1 MSEVSDKINEQV
13 GEFLPNVYFKQIRV
27 DKLTEYGASLPGTGA
42 LIQDKTNTDL
52 SSGVLQVEIDYV
64 IKDYINADGETTWF
78 YNSDVVNNMRVQFVC
93 SKSETETQELSFLSV
108 IKSWT
113 SNIRKVILRDKTNN
127 VTSYNQTIISEQI
140 VQLEEFLAGNEFYQ
154 LSSPEL
160 LGINTN
166 LDKIKDILSPT
177 VPHRTVSA
185 TNQKTINQTSAGQY
199 LNILEQID
207 ILADAHTDDI
217 TEINSYDTDTD
228 DEDLFPRT
236 LIDDGED
243 ISDYFINNSNERNRF
258 VNIQKTLVH
267 TIDIDKLGDS
277 LEHLSYFVF
286 VYLDLDSIAASY
298 GISLEPEQTGVFS
311 NIKGDASAYNIISD
325 GTLNS
330 TEKIVDKRYVSKSPL
345 PNNISSYWQSPDLE
359 YAMQSREAVDE
370 ANTFSVRGAIRNSR
384 LKPQDIFVQIP
395 EKYVSE
401 CYIAMQE
408 DREVNGSFFVDFRGI
423 VTKNALF
430 GGLVNMGL
438 PDSKVNEIYGL
449 CKIKEIKIT
458 RERVEE
464 LNSLNQLGSKNVEI
478 ATYEP
483 NLSLP
488 TTIALAGEVE
498 GVLQS
503 SDESLDNLK
512 QISGS
517 NFKLLGNTSP
527 AIQSSG
533 IRFYTFRDKS
543 TRGLSYG
550 KYRYTIEVTIHD
562 GTIDYL
568 NNALKQLKKA
578 KEVAKEYYDTASTI
592 GGTTGFYNKKTLQF
606 TQKLADYYN
615 DKPPFQRP
623 WNEAVLLYLSTL
635 LAINPESGKD
645 SMISAATSILSSIKP
660 STGNLNAVSEY
671 LEVLNNLID
680 EIEDVLGTRLQTDD
694 EQNFTQRSASSSNR
708 GDSLNMKAKKA
719 FKTIIDVD
727 KTSSGYNFLNLS
739 DKNDKG
745 IQAHTVSDFMKRAK
759 DEVLTYWTSAE
770 PSFSFSSEDKPFL
783 TDLEQNKYI
792 YFSPSRIILNKNK
805 RDHVVRTPGGS
816 QIFNPD
822 TFSLVGVSSELE
834 MGTSTAKNNILEF
847 EGPGEPTK
855 RITIYD
861 NFLNTLGVDIRD
873 NKRKIDTNNT
883 LSSEKMFEE
892 SGQLTDDEMLRQE
905 ANIDILTDEQFK
917 SETHK
922 VKNIEL
928 IYQAISSI
936 FVKERRKDNEDNL
949 SVESYNI
956 VENDQNVINKLIQ
969 EATAGPVSA
978 ILGTGLAETPEQA
991 ASKLVPNQIKS
1002 LISDMSGMT
1011 SSESLRK
1018 SWKSE
1023 GIDVI
1028 NDFRYSQVFR
1038 YSYGTLCKIEYLSGF
1053 SNSIVSIFGKP
1064 TWKTM
1069 GFSFLDSRLDIGDAI
1084 LCRISKYSNSTLG
1097 IGLDDDNLPL
1107 YNQYFLLTKTEE
1119 EITVIPTTTSLPV
1132 STSTPISAVVG
1143 TTLAQPDI
1151 EVVTAEV
1158 ILAQAPGPIQPATLP
1173 GIQENIITETV
1184 LTNEVLSETNIMTTI
1199 SITPVM
1205 TMVGF

>member
-27 DKLTEYGASLPGTGA
+27 NKVVDEETG
-42 LIQDKTNTDL
+42 KGSTDI
-52 SSGVLQVEIDYV
+52 SFDSGILRVEIDYV

-78 YNSDVVNNMRVQFVC
+78 YNADVVNNMRVQFVC
-93 SKSETETQELSFLSV
+93 SKSEARTQELSFLSV

-113 SNIRKVILRDKTNN
+113 SNIRKIVLRDKANI
-127 VTSYNQTIISEQI
+127 VSKHNQEAIGEQI
-140 VQLEEFLAGNEFYQ
+140 IQLEKFLADNEFYQ
-154 LSSPEL
+154 SRASDSPLRVIDSTTLPYLKNLVET
-160 LGINTN
+160 GSQSRAAYIGSIESIN
-166 LDKIKDILSPT
+166 S
-177 VPHRTVSA
+177 R
-185 TNQKTINQTSAGQY
+185 
-199 LNILEQID
+199 
-207 ILADAHTDDI
+207 ADAHTDDI
-217 TEINSYDTDTD
+217 TEITSYD
-228 DEDLFPRT
+228 ESLSRT
-236 LIDDGED
+236 LITEGED

-258 VNIQKTLVH
+258 VNIQKTLLQ
-267 TIDIDKLGDS
+267 TINIDELGDS

-286 VYLDLDSIAASY
+286 VYLDLDSIAATY
-298 GISLEPEQTGVFS
+298 GISLDSFGDFDD
-311 NIKGDASAYNIISD
+311 IKGDASAYNIISD
-325 GTLNS
+325 STLNS
-330 TEKIVDKRYVSKSPL
+330 TGKIIDKRYVSKSPL

-359 YAMQSREAVDE
+359 YAMQSKETVDE
-370 ANTFSVRGAIRNSR
+370 ASTFSVREAIRNSR

-401 CYIAMQE
+401 CYITMQE

-438 PDSKVNEIYGL
+438 PIAKVNEIYGL

-464 LNSLNQLGSKNVEI
+464 LNSLNQLGSKNIEI

-498 GVLQS
+498 GILKA

-517 NFKLLGNTSP
+517 NFKLLGNTKP
-527 AIQSSG
+527 AIQSNG
-533 IRFYTFRDKS
+533 VRFYTFRDKS

-550 KYRYTIEVTIHD
+550 KYRYTIEMTIHD
-562 GTIDYL
+562 GTINYL

-578 KEVAKEYYDTASTI
+578 KEIAKEYYDTASTI

-606 TQKLADYYN
+606 TQKLSDYYN
-615 DKPPFQRP
+615 DKPTFQRP
-623 WNEAVLLYLSTL
+623 WNETVSLYLGVLT
-635 LAINPESGKD
+635 AINPGSVTSSAVE
-645 SMISAATSILSSIKP
+645 AATSISISIRP

-680 EIEDVLGTRLQTDD
+680 EMEDVLGTRLQLDD
-694 EQNFTQRSASSSNR
+694 EQNFTQRSASSINR
-708 GDSLNMKAKKA
+708 GDSLSMKAKKA

-727 KTSSGYNFLNLS
+727 KTSSGYNFLNLP
-739 DKNDKG
+739 DKNEKG
-745 IQAHTVSDFMKRAK
+745 IQAYTVSDFMKRAK
-759 DEVLTYWTSAE
+759 DEILTYWTSTE

-805 RDHVVRTPGGS
+805 RNHVVRTPGGS

-847 EGPGEPTK
+847 EGPGESEK

-861 NFLNTLGVDIRD
+861 NYLNTFGVEIKD
-873 NKRKIDTNNT
+873 NKRKIHRNNT
-883 LSSEKMFEE
+883 LSSDDILSKT
-892 SGQLTDDEMLRQE
+892 GQVTDDEMLRQE
-905 ANIDILTDEQFK
+905 ANIDILTNEQFK
-917 SETHK
+917 RETHK

-928 IYQAISSI
+928 IYQAITSI
-936 FVKERRKDNEDNL
+936 FVKERRKDDKANL
-949 SVESYNI
+949 SVESYDLG
-956 VENDQNVINKLIQ
+956 NDQNAINKLIQ
-969 EATAGPVSA
+969 QAPKDERPSYRDGMPT
-978 ILGTGLAETPEQA
+978 ETSEQY
-991 ASKLVPNQIKS
+991 ASKLIPNQIKS
-1002 LISDMSGMT
+1002 LISDMSFAGAP
-1011 SSESLRK
+1011 EGSLRK

-1023 GIDVI
+1023 EIDVV
-1028 NDFRYSQVFR
+1028 NNFRYSQVFR
-1038 YSYGTLCKIEYLSGF
+1038 YSYGTMCKIEYLNGF
-1053 SNSIVSIFGKP
+1053 NNSTISIFGKP

-1069 GFSFLDSRLDIGDAI
+1069 DFNFLDNRLDIGDAI

-1097 IGLDDDNLPL
+1097 IGLNDDNLPL

-1119 EITVIPTTTSLPV
+1119 EVVVIPIVSVLTDTDTTSSPIAAVLGPAPV
-1132 STSTPISAVVG
+1132 
-1143 TTLAQPDI
+1143 QQDI
-1151 EVVTAEV
+1151 EIVTAEV
-1158 ILAQAPGPIQPATLP
+1158 ILESAPAPVQSDVLP
-1173 GIQENIITETV
+1173 GIQENIIMETV
-1184 LTNEVLSETNIMTTI
+1184 LTDEILSETNIMTTL
-1199 SITPVM
+1199 ITIPMM

>member
-27 DKLTEYGASLPGTGA
+27 DKVVDTDYA
-42 LIQDKTNTDL
+42 KTNNYQKSKIISFD
-52 SSGVLQVEIDYV
+52 SGILRVEIDYV

-78 YNSDVVNNMRVQFVC
+78 YNSDVVNHMRVQFAC

-113 SNIRKVILRDKTNN
+113 SNIRKIVLRDKANI
-127 VTSYNQTIISEQI
+127 VSKHNQIVIGEQI
-140 VQLEEFLAGNEFYQ
+140 AQLEEFLADNEFYQ
-154 LSSPEL
+154 SRAPGTGLRIINSGRSSHLKNLAEL
-160 LGINTN
+160 GSQSRSTYLKIIESIN
-166 LDKIKDILSPT
+166 S
-177 VPHRTVSA
+177 R
-185 TNQKTINQTSAGQY
+185 
-199 LNILEQID
+199 
-207 ILADAHTDDI
+207 ADAYTDDI

-228 DEDLFPRT
+228 DKDLFPRT

-267 TIDIDKLGDS
+267 TIYIDKLGDS

-311 NIKGDASAYNIISD
+311 NIKGDVSSYSIISD

-438 PDSKVNEIYGL
+438 PASKVNEIYGL

-464 LNSLNQLGSKNVEI
+464 LSSLNQLGSKNVEI
-478 ATYEP
+478 TTYEP
-483 NLSLP
+483 NLNLP
-488 TTIALAGEVE
+488 TTIALAGEVD
-498 GVLQS
+498 GVLKA
-503 SDESLDNLK
+503 SDGSPVNLK

-517 NFKLLGNTSP
+517 NFKLLGNTNP

-533 IRFYTFRDKS
+533 VRFYTFQDKS

-550 KYRYTIEVTIHD
+550 KYRYTIEMTIHD
-562 GTIDYL
+562 GTVDYL
-568 NNALKQLKKA
+568 NNTLKDLKRAKA
-578 KEVAKEYYDTASTI
+578 IAKEYYDTASTV

-606 TQKLADYYN
+606 TTKLSDYYSYK
-615 DKPPFQRP
+615 DTDTYKEIKP
-623 WNEAVLLYLSTL
+623 WNETVSLYLGVLT
-635 LAINPESGKD
+635 AINPD
-645 SMISAATSILSSIKP
+645 SSSSELADAKQSILSSIRP

-680 EIEDVLGTRLQTDD
+680 EMEDVLGTRLQSDD

-708 GDSLNMKAKKA
+708 GDSLSMKAKKA

-727 KTSSGYNFLNLS
+727 KTSSGYNFLNLP
-739 DKNDKG
+739 DENEKG
-745 IQAHTVSDFMKRAK
+745 IQAYTVSDFMKRAK
-759 DEVLTYWTSAE
+759 DEILTYWTSSA

-805 RDHVVRTPGGS
+805 ESIVERTTPGTEV
-816 QIFNPD
+816 FNED
-822 TFSLVGVSSELE
+822 TFNLVGVSSELE
-834 MGTSTAKNNILEF
+834 MGASTAKNNILEF
-847 EGPGEPTK
+847 EGDGESTK

-861 NFLNTLGVDIRD
+861 NFLNTFGVEIND
-873 NKRKIDTNNT
+873 NKRKIDTNKALTPAN
-883 LSSEKMFEE
+883 MFDEDTD
-892 SGQLTDDEMLRQE
+892 QLTDDEMLRQE
-905 ANIDILTDEQFK
+905 ANIDILTNEQLG
-917 SETHK
+917 SDINK

-936 FVKERRKDNEDNL
+936 FVKERRKDNKSNL
-949 SVESYNI
+949 SAESYDL
-956 VENDQNVINKLIQ
+956 ENDQNVINKLIQ
-969 EATAGPVSA
+969 QMEIEVLGGSPTFGDPTA
-978 ILGTGLAETPEQA
+978 EQT
-991 ASKLVPNQIKS
+991 ASKLIPNQIKS
-1002 LISDMSGMT
+1002 LISDMSGMI

-1018 SWKSE
+1018 SWKLE
-1023 GIDVI
+1023 EIDVV

-1069 GFSFLDSRLDIGDAI
+1069 DFTFLDSTLSKDDII
-1084 LCRISKYSNSTLG
+1084 LCRISRYSNSTLG
-1097 IGLDDDNLPL
+1097 IGLDSDNLPL
-1107 YNQYFLLTKTEE
+1107 YNQYFLLEKEE
-1119 EITVIPTTTSLPV
+1119 
-1132 STSTPISAVVG
+1132 A
-1143 TTLAQPDI
+1143 
-1151 EVVTAEV
+1151 
-1158 ILAQAPGPIQPATLP
+1158 
-1173 GIQENIITETV
+1173 
-1184 LTNEVLSETNIMTTI
+1184 
-1199 SITPVM
+1199 
-1205 TMVGF
+1205 

>member
-27 DKLTEYGASLPGTGA
+27 DKLTEYGDSLPGTGV

-93 SKSETETQELSFLSV
+93 SKSETLTQELSFLSV

-113 SNIRKVILRDKTNN
+113 SNIRKIVLRDKANI
-127 VTSYNQTIISEQI
+127 VSKHNQEVIGEQI
-140 VQLEEFLAGNEFYQ
+140 AQLEEFLADNEFYQ
-154 LSSPEL
+154 SRAPDSSLRIIDSTTLPHL
-160 LGINTN
+160 KN
-166 LDKIKDILSPT
+166 LVETGSQSRAAYIGSIESIIS
-177 VPHRTVSA
+177 R
-185 TNQKTINQTSAGQY
+185 
-199 LNILEQID
+199 
-207 ILADAHTDDI
+207 ADAHTTDI
-217 TEINSYDTDTD
+217 TEISSYDKS
-228 DEDLFPRT
+228 LSRT
-236 LIDDGED
+236 LITEGED

-258 VNIQKTLVH
+258 VNIQKTLLQ
-267 TIDIDKLGDS
+267 TIDIDELDGS

-298 GISLEPEQTGVFS
+298 GISLDPDSTGVFS

-330 TEKIVDKRYVSKSPL
+330 TEKIVDKRYISKSPL
-345 PNNISSYWQSPDLE
+345 PNNLSSYWQSPDLE
-359 YAMQSREAVDE
+359 YAMQSREVVNE
-370 ANTFSVRGAIRNSR
+370 ASTFSVRGAIRNSR

-401 CYIAMQE
+401 CYIAVQE

-438 PDSKVNEIYGL
+438 PASKVNEIYGL

-464 LNSLNQLGSKNVEI
+464 IGSLSPLGSKSTEI
-478 ATYEP
+478 TTYEP
-483 NLSLP
+483 NRNLP
-488 TTIALAGEVE
+488 TTIALAAEVE
-498 GVLQS
+498 GVLQA

-517 NFKLLGNTSP
+517 NFKLLGNTKP
-527 AIQSSG
+527 AIQSNG
-533 IRFYTFRDKS
+533 VRFYTFRDKS

-550 KYRYTIEVTIHD
+550 KYRYTIEMTIHD

-578 KEVAKEYYDTASTI
+578 KEVAKEYYDTASTV
-592 GGTTGFYNKKTLQF
+592 GGINGFYNKKTLQF
-606 TQKLADYYN
+606 TTKLSDYYS
-615 DKPPFQRP
+615 DKPTFQRP
-623 WNEAVLLYLSTL
+623 WNETVTLYQGVLTAISPGSATSSAV
-635 LAINPESGKD
+635 E
-645 SMISAATSILSSIKP
+645 AATSISISISP

-680 EIEDVLGTRLQTDD
+680 EIEDVLGTRLQSDD

-727 KTSSGYNFLNLS
+727 KTSSGYNFLNLP
-739 DKNDKG
+739 DKNEKG
-745 IQAHTVSDFMKRAK
+745 IQAYTVSDFMKRAK
-759 DEVLTYWTSAE
+759 DEILTYWTSEE

-805 RDHVVRTPGGS
+805 EGDVVKRIPGGS

-847 EGPGEPTK
+847 EGPGEPEK

-861 NFLNTLGVDIRD
+861 NFLNTFGVEIKD
-873 NKRKIDTNNT
+873 NKRKIDTSNMLT
-883 LSSEKMFEE
+883 SEDMLSTA
-892 SGQLTDDEMLRQE
+892 GQVTDDEMLRQE
-905 ANIDILTDEQFK
+905 ANIDILTGEQFK

-936 FVKERRKDNEDNL
+936 FVKERRKDNKANL

-969 EATAGPVSA
+969 QAPKDEKSSYRDGMPP
-978 ILGTGLAETPEQA
+978 ETSEQY
-991 ASKLVPNQIKS
+991 ASKLIPNQIKS

-1018 SWKSE
+1018 SWKLE
-1023 GIDVI
+1023 EIDVV

-1038 YSYGTLCKIEYLSGF
+1038 YSYGTMCKIEYLNGF
-1053 SNSIVSIFGKP
+1053 NNSTVSIFGKP

-1069 GFSFLDSRLDIGDAI
+1069 DFSFLDSRLDIGDVI
-1084 LCRISKYSNSTLG
+1084 MCRISKYSNSTLG
-1097 IGLDDDNLPL
+1097 IGLDSDNLPL

-1119 EITVIPTTTSLPV
+1119 NITVIPIATSLPD
-1132 STSTPISAVVG
+1132 STSAPIAGAV
-1143 TTLAQPDI
+1143 
-1151 EVVTAEV
+1151 
-1158 ILAQAPGPIQPATLP
+1158 
-1173 GIQENIITETV
+1173 
-1184 LTNEVLSETNIMTTI
+1184 
-1199 SITPVM
+1199 
-1205 TMVGF
+1205 

>member
-27 DKLTEYGASLPGTGA
+27 DKLTEYGRSLPGDGA

-78 YNSDVVNNMRVQFVC
+78 YNADVVNNMRVQFVC
-93 SKSETETQELSFLSV
+93 SKSETLTQELSFLSV

-113 SNIRKVILRDKTNN
+113 SNIRKIVLRDKANI
-127 VTSYNQTIISEQI
+127 VSKHNQEVIGEQI
-140 VQLEEFLAGNEFYQ
+140 AQLEEFLADNEFYQ
-154 LSSPEL
+154 SRAPDSSLRIIDSTTLPHLKNLVET
-160 LGINTN
+160 GSQSRAAYIGSIGSIN
-166 LDKIKDILSPT
+166 S
-177 VPHRTVSA
+177 R
-185 TNQKTINQTSAGQY
+185 
-199 LNILEQID
+199 
-207 ILADAHTDDI
+207 ADAHTTDI
-217 TEINSYDTDTD
+217 TEISSYDKS
-228 DEDLFPRT
+228 LSRT
-236 LIDDGED
+236 LITEGED

-258 VNIQKTLVH
+258 VNIQKTLLQ
-267 TIDIDKLGDS
+267 TIDIDELDGS

-298 GISLEPEQTGVFS
+298 GISLDSFGDFDD
-311 NIKGDASAYNIISD
+311 IKGDASAYNIISD

-345 PNNISSYWQSPDLE
+345 PNNLSSYWQSPDLE
-359 YAMQSREAVDE
+359 YAMQSREVVNE
-370 ANTFSVRGAIRNSR
+370 ASTFSVRGAIRNSR

-438 PDSKVNEIYGL
+438 PASKVNEIYGL

-464 LNSLNQLGSKNVEI
+464 LGSLSPLGSKSIEV

-483 NLSLP
+483 NLNLP
-488 TTIALAGEVE
+488 TTIALSGEVE
-498 GVLQS
+498 GVLQA

-517 NFKLLGNTSP
+517 NFKLLGNTKP
-527 AIQSSG
+527 AIQSNG
-533 IRFYTFRDKS
+533 VRFYTFRDKS

-550 KYRYTIEVTIHD
+550 KYRYTIEMTIHD

-578 KEVAKEYYDTASTI
+578 KEIAKEYYDTASTV

-606 TQKLADYYN
+606 TTKLSDYYSYK
-615 DKPPFQRP
+615 DTDTYKEIKP
-623 WNEAVLLYLSTL
+623 WNETVSLYLGVLT
-635 LAINPESGKD
+635 AINPGSATSSAVE
-645 SMISAATSILSSIKP
+645 AATSISISIRP

-680 EIEDVLGTRLQTDD
+680 EMEDVLGTRLQSDD

-727 KTSSGYNFLNLS
+727 KTSSGYNFLNLP
-739 DKNDKG
+739 DKNEKG
-745 IQAHTVSDFMKRAK
+745 IQAYTVSDFMKRAK
-759 DEVLTYWTSAE
+759 DEILTYWTSAE
-770 PSFSFSSEDKPFL
+770 PSFSFSSEDKSFL

-805 RDHVVRTPGGS
+805 RNHVVRTPGGS

-847 EGPGEPTK
+847 EGPGEPEK

-861 NFLNTLGVDIRD
+861 NFLNTFGVEIKD
-873 NKRKIDTNNT
+873 NKRKIDTSNMLT
-883 LSSEKMFEE
+883 SEDMLSDA
-892 SGQLTDDEMLRQE
+892 GQVTDDEMLRQE
-905 ANIDILTDEQFK
+905 ANIDILTSEQFK

-936 FVKERRKDNEDNL
+936 FVKENRKDNKANL
-949 SVESYNI
+949 SVESYDLG
-956 VENDQNVINKLIQ
+956 NDQNAINKLIQ
-969 EATAGPVSA
+969 QMEIEVLGGSPTFGDPTA
-978 ILGTGLAETPEQA
+978 EQTV
-991 ASKLVPNQIKS
+991 SKLIPNQIKS
-1002 LISDMSGMT
+1002 LISDMSFAGAP
-1011 SSESLRK
+1011 EGSLRK

-1023 GIDVI
+1023 EIDVV

-1038 YSYGTLCKIEYLSGF
+1038 YSYGTMCKIEYLSGF
-1053 SNSIVSIFGKP
+1053 NNSTMSIFGKP
-1064 TWKTM
+1064 AWKTM
-1069 GFSFLDSRLDIGDAI
+1069 DFSFLDSRLDIGDAI
-1084 LCRISKYSNSTLG
+1084 MCRISKYSNSTLG
-1097 IGLDDDNLPL
+1097 IGLDSDNLPL

-1119 EITVIPTTTSLPV
+1119 NITVIPITTSLPD
-1132 STSTPISAVVG
+1132 STSAPIAVAVG
-1143 TTLAQPDI
+1143 ATLTQPDV
-1151 EVVTAEV
+1151 EVITAEV
-1158 ILAQAPGPIQPATLP
+1158 ILAQAPGPMQPASLP

-1184 LTNEVLSETNIMTTI
+1184 LASEVLSETNIMTTI
-1199 SITPVM
+1199 NITPVM